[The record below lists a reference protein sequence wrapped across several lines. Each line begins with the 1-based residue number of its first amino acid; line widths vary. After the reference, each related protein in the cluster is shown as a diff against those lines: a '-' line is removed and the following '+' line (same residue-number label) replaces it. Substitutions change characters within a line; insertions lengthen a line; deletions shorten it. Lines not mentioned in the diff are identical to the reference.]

1 MLKDDSFNLTLRVNP
16 GRWHG
21 ACRAAYEEAKL
32 LSVLSAFFVRHAK
45 HVETP
50 AIGVQRLALCH
61 SPLPGGNL
69 EDVDDVRVLPVRVE
83 GMAVDRGP
91 DRAVDLHFI
100 KTQTGRKHPISN
112 PNDCDTGTKY
122 SLGL

>member
-1 MLKDDSFNLTLRVNP
+1 M
-16 GRWHG
+16 
-21 ACRAAYEEAKL
+21 
-32 LSVLSAFFVRHAK
+32 
-45 HVETP
+45 
-50 AIGVQRLALCH
+50 
-61 SPLPGGNL
+61 PGGNL
-69 EDVDDVRVLPVRVE
+69 EGVDDVRVLPVRVE